1 MHCSKHKVCQSG
13 HLATENQKIVNKN
26 NILVE
31 ADRLARHT

>member
-13 HLATENQKIVNKN
+13 HLATENKKIVNKN